1 MSRIYEY
8 RCLECGA
15 ELEAVR
21 EIEQRR
27 THAPLCCGQLTQ
39 IEIRTPRQGYVDNMA
54 EYICPVTRKPI
65 TTRRQRNY
73 VMEENYL
80 IDANDYLQTD
90 EQRAAKAAKAQAERE
105 RIAAQK
111 AKEPDIVKQVAL
123 ESAMQGF

>member
-1 MSRIYEY
+1 MRIYEY

-15 ELEAVR
+15 ELEAVNT
-21 EIEQRR
+21 IDQRR
-27 THAPLCCGQLTQ
+27 SHAPFCCGVQTQ
-39 IEIRTPRQGYVDNMA
+39 IEIRSPRQGYVDNME

-105 RIAAQK
+105 RIAAER
-111 AKEPDIVKQVAL
+111 AKVPDAVKQVAL
-123 ESAMQGF
+123 DSAMRGF